1 MSAPY
6 EHRLTVRYGETD
18 QMGVAHHANFLL
30 YMEEART
37 AMMKARGCS
46 YRELEESGYG
56 LPVRKAQV
64 RYRASALYEDE
75 LLVRTR
81 ITGTRAASVTF
92 EYEIVRVSDDELLAT
107 GMTELACV
115 RLDSESRKPVP
126 LPEVLTQLT

>member
-1 MSAPY
+1 MSTPY

-56 LPVRKAQV
+56 LPVRKAEL

-75 LLVRTR
+75 LIVRTK
-81 ITGTRAASVTF
+81 IAGTRAASVTF
-92 EYEIVRVSDDELLAT
+92 EYEIVRAGDGVLLAT
-107 GMTELACV
+107 GTTELACI

-126 LPEVLTQLT
+126 LPEVLLDLC

>member
-92 EYEIVRVSDDELLAT
+92 EYEIVRVSDEELLAT

-126 LPEVLTQLT
+126 LPEALTQLT